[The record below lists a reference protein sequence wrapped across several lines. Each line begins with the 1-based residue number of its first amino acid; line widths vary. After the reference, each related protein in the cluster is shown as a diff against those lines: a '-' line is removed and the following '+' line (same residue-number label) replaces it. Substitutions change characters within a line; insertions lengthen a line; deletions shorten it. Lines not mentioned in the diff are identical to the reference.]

1 MQRELKLMLLGAAL
15 CVPAAMVGQEF
26 LPSDSARVIKFK
38 KNYAKVEN
46 HSFFMLGADEKN
58 NVSALN
64 GYVIPGFS
72 PEKWIIA
79 PITGGNVLFSKGR
92 DVRVKDVFSTE
103 GDNERRIIKLS
114 DKNTTVSSL
123 AYSPDGT
130 YVLVVDNNN
139 VLSKCMT
146 DAAAKKEEL
155 VRYTLQLS
163 AAPTAI
169 IINKA
174 ANAALLTMGNKV
186 AVVNLDRGVVRK
198 ELDFGSPVADVAYSP
213 NYREFAVLLT
223 DGKLKTIEVASL
235 AEKKSYD
242 VAGKVI
248 GCSILNQGKYAA
260 VATDDKF
267 VIINLITSRIDYI
280 LTAADNNSLS
290 YFDVFFDSFG
300 QENMLAFYP
309 GKMTQFNF
317 STLERYHT
325 MDLKNELDLR
335 MAEWSKMLPGESQDE
350 YRNRVNDE
358 SRAQYALQLEREIAT
373 SMAGDLIGRQEA
385 KFGNYFE
392 GNQAL
397 AIDFNE
403 MPSIYL
409 NIPAEDLKDLKTI
422 DDLEFFNTQYG
433 LTADDKFEVIYTE
446 ARNKTT
452 GKTYIYDNLQRKS
465 MAFDE
470 ESFVPMEVVQ
480 LTSIEAAK
488 LEEVKQEVV
497 TAAKNDNI
505 LTDHT
510 HINVTTEV
518 EKDVDADGNK
528 ILNYL
533 VNYQYEVEE
542 EFSSRDD
549 FKAGKYNTAESN
561 AAVQMIEIVKN
572 SLKGDFA
579 KYLTESSRLEVSV
592 TGSADATPIIGTL
605 AYKGEYGDLKDQ
617 LVYQNGE
624 LSTMTVT
631 KSKGITSNEQLA
643 LVRAVGVADYI
654 NKNALAGAA
663 IDTGYKYYIDVAK
676 EKGSQYRRIKVSLKF
691 IDAFKQK

>member
-1 MQRELKLMLLGAAL
+1 MRRELKSMLIGAVL
-15 CVPAAMVGQEF
+15 CVPVAMVGQEF
-26 LPSDSARVIKFK
+26 LPADSVRAIKFK

-58 NVSALN
+58 KVSAIN
-64 GYVIPGFS
+64 GYEIPAFT
-72 PEKWIIA
+72 PETWTIA
-79 PITGGNVLFSKGR
+79 PIAGGNVLFSKGR
-92 DVRVKDVFSTE
+92 NVSVKDVFAGE
-103 GDNERRIIKLS
+103 EDNERHIIKIA
-114 DKNTTVSSL
+114 DKKATVSRL
-123 AYSPDGT
+123 AYSPDAT
-130 YVLVVDNNN
+130 YVLVVDSNNK
-139 VLSKCMT
+139 LTKCIT
-146 DAAAKKEEL
+146 DATVKKDKR
-155 VRYTLQLS
+155 VCFSLQLS
-163 AAPTAI
+163 AAPSEI
-169 IINKA
+169 LINNA
-174 ANAALLTMGNKV
+174 ANAALITMGTKV
-186 AVVNLDRGVVRK
+186 AVLNLERGTVRK
-198 ELDFGSPVADVAYSP
+198 ELDFGTNVADVAYSADC
-213 NYREFAVLLT
+213 REFAVLLA
-223 DGKLKTIEVASL
+223 DGKLKLIDVASL
-235 AEKKSYD
+235 GEKKSYE
-242 VAGKVI
+242 VSGTVT
-248 GCSILNQGKYAA
+248 GCGIMNQGKYAV
-260 VATDDKF
+260 VANADKF
-267 VIINLITSRIDYI
+267 VAINLITSHIDYI
-280 LTAADNNSLS
+280 LTADNTDLK
-290 YFDVFFDSFG
+290 YFDMFEDSFG
-300 QENMLAFYP
+300 HENLLAFHT
-309 GKMTQFNF
+309 GSMSQFNL

-373 SMAGDLIGRQEA
+373 GMAGDLIGQQEA

-397 AIDFNE
+397 AIDFSE

-480 LTSIEAAK
+480 LASIEAAK
-488 LEEVKQEVV
+488 LEEVKEEVV

-510 HINVTTEV
+510 HITVTTEV

-542 EFSSRDD
+542 EFSARDD

-579 KYLTESSRLEVSV
+579 KYLTDSKRLEVSV

-624 LSTMTVT
+624 LSTMSVT
-631 KSKGITSNEQLA
+631 KAKGITSNEQLA
-643 LVRAVGVADYI
+643 LVRAVGVADYL
-654 NKNALAGAA
+654 NKNVLAGTA
-663 IDTGYKYYIDVAK
+663 IDTSYKYFIDVAK

-691 IDAFKQK
+691 IDTFKKM